1 MANRLQSLRNP
12 TSIVLIMLMA
22 VALICAGLL
31 GGELYWRHRAQRMLT
46 AMVERMVDD
55 DASVSI
61 ATTPP
66 LLLQSIEANYTE
78 ITIATAGKQVRAAKG
93 MKVVVDI
100 RDLRLPDNGPSGAT
114 IGSLTATIDWTDEGM
129 KRTAQQAIPLLG
141 GFVTGVTTDPSAGTN
156 GVASRPPRHFQPGT
170 GASQGQIG

>member
-1 MANRLQSLRNP
+1 VANRLQSLRNP